1 LKYAVSSER
10 ERLNRHT
17 FLRRLH
23 EVYCPRTYFEIGV
36 NTGLSL
42 SLSRV
47 PTVAVDPAF
56 IVTAEIDCDLHLVRA
71 PSDEFFARA
80 LPFEH
85 LRGAPVDMAFIGGM
99 HLFEFALRDFINTE
113 RHAQWTS
120 VIVLDDVLPRTFK
133 EAARRRHAGAW
144 AGDVYKILPV
154 LHRFRPE
161 LLAIPVNT
169 QPTGTLLVLCVDPAN
184 ASLAQHYKDIIRDY
198 VVEDAQ
204 QIPMEIRD
212 RRCALD
218 PNAVLEMPCWAT
230 LRAARNGDIELD
242 KRQFRATVV
251 DYLALQ
257 TKPDLGSWRPE
268 GRSGRMRDLGD
279 LLSARSRD
287 VCSRVASTAV
297 AHPILRKLS
306 RSVFAQ
312 LPERYQRAIRERVHK
327 GRGGHR

>member
-1 LKYAVSSER
+1 
-10 ERLNRHT
+10 LNRHE

-23 EVYCPRTYFEIGV
+23 DVYRPRTYFEIGV

-56 IVTAEIDCDLHLVRA
+56 IITAEIDCDLHLVRA
-71 PSDEFFARA
+71 RSDEFFARGV
-80 LPFEH
+80 PFEH
-85 LRGAPVDMAFIGGM
+85 LRGAPVDMAFIDGM

-113 RHAQWTS
+113 RYAQWTS
-120 VIVLDDVLPRTFK
+120 VIVLDDMLPRTPK
-133 EAARRRHAGAW
+133 EAARRRHGGAW

-184 ASLAQHYKDIIRDY
+184 ASLAQHYNDIIRDY

-204 QIPMEIRD
+204 EIPMEIRD

-218 PNAVLEMPCWAT
+218 PSAVLEMPCWAT
-230 LRAARNGDIELD
+230 LRAARDGDIQLD
-242 KRQFRATVV
+242 HRQFRTTVV
-251 DYLALQ
+251 DHLALQ
-257 TKPDLGSWRPE
+257 AKPDFGSWRPD
-268 GRSGRMRDLGD
+268 GRSGRMRDFGH
-279 LLSARSRD
+279 LLPARGRD
-287 VCSRVASTAV
+287 VCTRVVRAAV
-297 AHPILRKLS
+297 AHPILRTLS
-306 RSVFAQ
+306 SRVFAQ
-312 LPERYQRAIRERVHK
+312 LPERYQRAMRERVHK
-327 GRGGHR
+327 IRGGDS